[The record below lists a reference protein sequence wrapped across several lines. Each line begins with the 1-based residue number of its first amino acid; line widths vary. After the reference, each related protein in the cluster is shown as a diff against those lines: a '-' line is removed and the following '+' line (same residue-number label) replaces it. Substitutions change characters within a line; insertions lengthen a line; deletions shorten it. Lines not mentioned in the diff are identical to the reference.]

1 MVIHR
6 LAAAAALILASAQ
19 LAPPPAPLVEK
30 IDVNVINVDVTVT
43 DRKGNPVR
51 NLTRA
56 DFDIFEDGIQQQ
68 VSNFYVVE
76 DSAPVVARTAGV
88 DVGAPPPPERTRRK
102 VLVLVDSLN
111 TDRASR
117 ARALDKL
124 EKFINEHFNDGRY
137 DWSVATVDSRVHLV
151 LPMTSE
157 KSALA
162 QALNDIR
169 NSRNRRDL
177 AVTSTHAETLA
188 SGQHSDHG
196 GKIDE
201 QPEWSGTVLDLR
213 AQFVEEARNF
223 DEESRS
229 AEQTMVGQQA
239 AQGIAE
245 AARAFATTEGRKIIL
260 LVTGD
265 LPLGETNVAV
275 RVGDQRLGNHADA
288 VSERDA
294 ILAQLRNALIREAN
308 ASNTSLY
315 IVSAGGLDTV
325 DQSPVTRAM
334 IGNPGR
340 DNRPADVSTMFWL
353 ATETGGAFLP
363 GNKIERSFADFDR
376 RSANYYALGYI
387 AQHPED
393 GRYRSILVRVKGHSD
408 YKLQYR
414 DGYSGL
420 PVDIQLMRALRTTLG
435 VTMQPSTLPLAISV
449 PQPQY
454 RGSIA
459 MIPITAAMK
468 MESLQYVTNATG
480 SKTRLHAY
488 VSVFNAEGT
497 NVTLVKSIADISLKP
512 NEPAKGPMTVT
523 LPPLALKK
531 GSYRIVV
538 AVRDELTDQVGV
550 VVQKLD
556 V

>member
-6 LAAAAALILASAQ
+6 LAAAAALVLASAQ
-19 LAPPPAPLVEK
+19 LAPPPPPLVEK
-30 IDVNVINVDVTVT
+30 IDVNVINVDVSVT

-56 DFDIFEDGIQQQ
+56 DFDIFEDGIQQT

-76 DSAPVVARTAGV
+76 DSAPVVPRTAGAEV
-88 DVGAPPPPERTRRK
+88 EAPPPERTRRK
-102 VLVLVDSLN
+102 VLVLVDNLN
-111 TDRASR
+111 TPLLAR

-124 EKFINEHFNDGRY
+124 EKFIGEHFNDGRY

-151 LPMTSE
+151 LPMTSQ
-157 KSALA
+157 KTALA
-162 QALNDIR
+162 QALNDVR
-169 NSRNRRDL
+169 NSRHRADL
-177 AVTSTHAETLA
+177 SATPTHAETSA
-188 SGQHSDHG
+188 EGQHTDHAM
-196 GKIDE
+196 DHT
-201 QPEWSGTVLDLR
+201 EWSGEVLTLR

-223 DEESRS
+223 DEEARS
-229 AEQTMVGQQA
+229 AEQTMVGQQSA
-239 AQGIAE
+239 LGIVE
-245 AARAFATTEGRKIIL
+245 AARAFAATEGRKIIL

-265 LPLGETNVAV
+265 LPLGQTNVAV
-275 RVGDQRLGNHADA
+275 RVGDQHLGNHTDA
-288 VSERDA
+288 ISQHDA
-294 ILAQLRNALIREAN
+294 ILAQLRNALIHEAN
-308 ASNTSLY
+308 SSNTSLY

-325 DQSPVTRAM
+325 DQAPVTRAM
-334 IGNPGR
+334 ITNPGR
-340 DNRPADVSTMFWL
+340 GNTPADVSTMYWV
-353 ATETGGAFLP
+353 AKETGGEFLP
-363 GNKIERSFADFDR
+363 GNKIDKSFADFDR
-376 RSANYYALGYI
+376 RSANYYALGYV

-393 GRYRSILVRVKGHSD
+393 GRYRSILVRVKGHND

-435 VTMQPSTLPLAISV
+435 VTMQPSTLPLSISV

-454 RGSIA
+454 RGTIA
-459 MIPITAAMK
+459 MIPITALMK
-468 MESLQYVTNATG
+468 MESLQYITNATG

-488 VSVFNAEGT
+488 VSVFNSEGQ
-497 NVTLVKSIADISLKP
+497 NVTLAKSIADISLKP
-512 NEPAKGPMTVT
+512 NETPKGAMTVT

-550 VVQKLD
+550 VAQKLD